1 MSKEG
6 DLRFKRTEAAIR
18 RAFLSIVGEG
28 DPSPSASDICRRA
41 GISRNAFYLHHAGVP
56 ALCQTLVD
64 EIVSDIRTASI
75 DSVGRFA
82 ESRSSD
88 PLLAGAIAETLAR
101 HEAVLRALLP
111 AADGTIAAS
120 FAKALEDVY
129 IEAARP
135 LKDKGDGRGHRLSC
149 AWGAWAVIGFT
160 LRWFEETSQPLA
172 DGTADFIR
180 LQQPLTDATSAYL
193 SE

>member
-1 MSKEG
+1 MSKED
-6 DLRFKRTEAAIR
+6 DLRFKCTEAAIR

-135 LKDKGDGRGHRLSC
+135 LKAKGDGRGHRLSC
-149 AWGAWAVIGFT
+149 AWAVIGFT

-180 LQQPLTDATSAYL
+180 LQQPLTDVTSAYL

>member
-1 MSKEG
+1 MSKED
-6 DLRFKRTEAAIR
+6 DLRFKCTEAAIR

-88 PLLAGAIAETLAR
+88 PLLAGAIAKALAR
-101 HEAVLRALLP
+101 HEAVLRTLLP
-111 AADGTIAAS
+111 AAGGTIAAS

-135 LKDKGDGRGHRLSC
+135 LKAKGDGRGHRLSC
-149 AWGAWAVIGFT
+149 AWAVIGFT

-172 DGTADFIR
+172 DGTTDFIR

>member
-1 MSKEG
+1 MSKED
-6 DLRFKRTEAAIR
+6 DLRFKCTEAAIR

-64 EIVSDIRTASI
+64 ELVSDIRTASI

-88 PLLAGAIAETLAR
+88 PLLAGAIAKALAR
-101 HEAVLRALLP
+101 HEAVLRTLLP
-111 AADGTIAAS
+111 AAGGTIAAS

-135 LKDKGDGRGHRLSC
+135 LKAKGDGRGHRLSC
-149 AWGAWAVIGFT
+149 AWAVIGFT

-172 DGTADFIR
+172 DGTTDFIR

>member
-1 MSKEG
+1 MSKED
-6 DLRFKRTEAAIR
+6 DLRFKCTEAAIR

-28 DPSPSASDICRRA
+28 DPSPSVSDICRRA

-64 EIVSDIRTASI
+64 ELVSDIRTASI

-88 PLLAGAIAETLAR
+88 PLLAGAIAKALAR
-101 HEAVLRALLP
+101 HEAVLRTLLP
-111 AADGTIAAS
+111 AAGGTIAAS

-135 LKDKGDGRGHRLSC
+135 LKAKGDGRGHRLSC
-149 AWGAWAVIGFT
+149 AWAVIGFT

-172 DGTADFIR
+172 DGTTDFIR